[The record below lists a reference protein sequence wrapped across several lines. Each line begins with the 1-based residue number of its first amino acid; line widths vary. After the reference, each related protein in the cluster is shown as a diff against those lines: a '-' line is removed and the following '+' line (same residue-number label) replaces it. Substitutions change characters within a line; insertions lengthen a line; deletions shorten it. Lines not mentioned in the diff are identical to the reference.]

1 MSTSLLERD
10 ALIVGAGPTGL
21 AAADA
26 IIRSGGSVAIV
37 ERSASPGGLA
47 RSANVG
53 GHVIDPGGHRLLAA
67 TPSQRQMWQSLVDR
81 LGPFQLHQVNR
92 TSGMLRDGNV
102 IVYPFNWMQFRQST
116 PWTMRAMTAAS
127 ALKSRW
133 FPTKLEE
140 TLTDWVENRYGTFL
154 SNRLMEPHARKVF
167 GVDPRTIP
175 ATWAQQRIAE
185 PPLREMLGAALPRSR
200 RSSEAQPTS
209 SEFLY
214 PDGGLDKLWSG
225 FATAFGKS
233 ADFLFNT
240 QVKEILQPTAGH
252 PASVRVTNSTGAT
265 EIRCRRIVW
274 TGRPE
279 DLATTMGASRLATA
293 LGDKSRRRD
302 LVVAVVRIRT
312 MPTDWD
318 GFQCLYT
325 NDRGVEAQR
334 FQNYS
339 QWTGLHIPRGVIGLE
354 YSVAAH
360 SIADMRPTVIKDL
373 ALLGVRDY
381 EILGLEVVQD
391 AYSNFD
397 ATRPLLDRLTSML
410 HHSVVPIIS
419 TGRQGAGIY
428 INLDQALKLGERA
441 AAFADFSGVLD
452 NAGYTKYQETAE

>member
-1 MSTSLLERD
+1 MVAALLERD

-26 IIRSGGSVAIV
+26 IIKSGGTVAIV

-47 RSANVG
+47 RSATVG
-53 GHVIDPGGHRLLAA
+53 GHVIDPGGHRLLAV
-67 TPSQRQMWQSLVDR
+67 TSVQRQLWESLADR
-81 LGPFQLHQVNR
+81 MGAVHLHHVNR
-92 TSGMLRDGNV
+92 TSGMLRNGNV
-102 IVYPFNWMQFRQST
+102 IAYPFDWAQFRQST

-127 ALKSRW
+127 ALKSRM
-133 FPTKLEE
+133 FPNRPEE
-140 TLTDWVENRYGTFL
+140 TLTDWVENRYGTYL

-185 PPLREMLGAALPRSR
+185 PPLREMLSAVFPRSSHTPKQELER
-200 RSSEAQPTS
+200 

-214 PDGGLDKLWSG
+214 PDGGLDRIWSG
-225 FATAFGKS
+225 FAAAFGTK
-233 ADFLFNT
+233 ANFLFNT
-240 QVKEILQPTAGH
+240 QIKDILQPTAGT
-252 PASVRVTNSTGAT
+252 PASVRVTNSTGIT

-279 DLATTMGASRLATA
+279 DLATTMGAARLATV
-293 LGDKSRRRD
+293 LTDMSRRRD
-302 LVVAVVRIRT
+302 LVVGVVKVRS
-312 MPTDWD
+312 MPTAWV

-339 QWTGLHIPRGVIGLE
+339 QWTGLHTPRGVIGME
-354 YSVAAH
+354 YSVPAH
-360 SIADMRPTVIKDL
+360 SAADLRPTIANDL
-373 ALLGVRDY
+373 AILGVRDY

-397 ATRPLLDRLTSML
+397 STRPLLDHLTAML
-410 HHSVVPIIS
+410 RHSIVPIIS
-419 TGRQGAGIY
+419 TGRQGAGVY
-428 INLDQALKLGERA
+428 INLDQALKLGSRA

-452 NAGYTKYQETAE
+452 NAGYSKYQENSE